1 MAFSAIPLFYYKEFY
16 MNVQPKLENY
26 NLCLKANLKFYIDKA
41 LHGDSVIITRPKR
54 KNVVLIS
61 EEEYNELQRIKHNA
75 EYMYKMNTSIQQAKE
90 GKVVI
95 KSMEELEQLANE

>member
-26 NLCLKANLKFYIDKA
+26 YLCLKANLKFYIDKA
-41 LHGDSVIITRPKR
+41 LHGDSVI
-54 KNVVLIS
+54 
-61 EEEYNELQRIKHNA
+61 
-75 EYMYKMNTSIQQAKE
+75 TSIQQAKE

>member
-1 MAFSAIPLFYYKEFY
+1 MMTATVATD
-16 MNVQPKLENY
+16 
-26 NLCLKANLKFYIDKA
+26 LKANLKFYIDKA
-41 LHGDSVIITRPKR
+41 LHGDCVIVTRPKR

-95 KSMEELEQLANE
+95 KSMEELEQLADE